1 MRNIGSVNNT
11 IVHECVHWDKH
22 RKFFELEKLYN
33 PEASAIQ
40 CQVAERTNRNKQKS
54 EYEWMEWHAS
64 SLATRI
70 LIPANNTLQ
79 KTKEL
84 IEKNRKLLPNVNK
97 TDILESVIYEL

>member
-1 MRNIGSVNNT
+1 
-11 IVHECVHWDKH
+11 
-22 RKFFELEKLYN
+22 
-33 PEASAIQ
+33 
-40 CQVAERTNRNKQKS
+40 
-54 EYEWMEWHAS
+54 MEWHAS